1 MMLATEQRRRP
12 LENPEATPTAD
23 AGATTEAPAEAT
35 AEATAET
42 SAPADASAPTP
53 VDSSLA
59 EGNAQSTSH
68 SHSSFPSAKDFDWD
82 SWDMN
87 PQNLP
92 EMLHPWMQGALT
104 PYVNEYQRTKDLLQA
119 QESKYNQLRQMYDA
133 VLVGGEDP
141 RISEFATKEQEFQQQ
156 IADLNKRLEEGD
168 SRYEQYIEEESRQWA
183 ESFADRYGDVL
194 ENEETMASFSAFWDY
209 TGDPEVS
216 IAIAQ
221 LPSEARIVAANAL
234 KENSPPRIALQ
245 LARAKVSEV
254 KGSPPEP
261 RSSAFFTSGAD
272 GAGHTPETAEKSPLE
287 DVDNFADYR
296 TAVAAKAFAKYR
308 G

>member
-1 MMLATEQRRRP
+1 
-12 LENPEATPTAD
+12 
-23 AGATTEAPAEAT
+23 
-35 AEATAET
+35 
-42 SAPADASAPTP
+42 
-53 VDSSLA
+53 
-59 EGNAQSTSH
+59 
-68 SHSSFPSAKDFDWD
+68 
-82 SWDMN
+82 MN

-92 EMLHPWMQGALT
+92 ELLHPWMQGALT

-119 QESKYNQLRQMYDA
+119 QENKYNQLRQMYDA

-209 TGDPEVS
+209 TGDPDVS
-216 IAIAQ
+216 IAFAQ
-221 LPSEARIVAANAL
+221 LSTEARIVAANAL
-234 KENSPPRIALQ
+234 KENRPPRIALQ